1 MAKVRVNNIE
11 LYYEIH
17 GNGQP
22 LVLIEGLG
30 CSKWMWFKQIYELKK
45 YFKVIVF
52 DLRGVGDSDKPD
64 MEYSI
69 KLFADDTA
77 ALVTELGFK
86 KVHILGVSMGGY
98 IAQELALEYPALV
111 DRLILCST
119 HYGGPNIVPI
129 PLSTLSI
136 MLNGT
141 GAGNALENLRIAMSL
156 NFSDEYL
163 STHKDEFEQIVKW
176 KFEKPQPFYAYKRQ
190 FYAGLAFDEE
200 SRVHLIKSPTLIM
213 AGKDDKIVPYE
224 NALLLHSKIE
234 DSEVEF
240 FDNAGHMFFIE
251 KAEEVNQKIVEFLT
265 KPIGGDE
272 KWKERIL
279 T

>member
-22 LVLIEGLG
+22 LVLI
-30 CSKWMWFKQIYELKK
+30 
-45 YFKVIVF
+45 
-52 DLRGVGDSDKPD
+52 
-64 MEYSI
+64 
-69 KLFADDTA
+69 

-86 KVHILGVSMGGY
+86 KVHVLGVSMGGY

-136 MLNGT
+136 MLNGA

-156 NFSDEYL
+156 SFSDEYL

-200 SRVHLIKSPTLIM
+200 SRVHLIKAPTLIM